1 VIPLSDRQLDDLQQ
15 ALAWETGFRLPDGR
29 VLGVAGKRGAVS
41 EGRDFRV
48 QLLADR
54 GVLAG
59 KRVLE
64 LGCAEGIHTVQLG
77 ELAEEVVAVEV
88 RPKNIACALVR
99 LFVHEVE
106 NARLVLE
113 DVRDVDDGFGSFDVV
128 FHVGVLYH
136 LPDPVE
142 HLFRISGMADV
153 LLLDTHYETD
163 ATKRPRAD
171 LTREGKSYQAYL
183 YREGGW
189 RDAFSGVED
198 TSRWLERESLL
209 ELVQDVGF
217 DQVEIVSDRI
227 ERNGSRITMLATR
240 SS

>member
-1 VIPLSDRQLDDLQQ
+1 VLPLSDRQLDDFQQ
-15 ALAWETGFRLPDGR
+15 ALDWETGYRLPDGR

-54 GVLAG
+54 GLLAG

-113 DVRDVDDGFGSFDVV
+113 DVRDLDTGFGRFDVL

-136 LPDPVE
+136 LSDPVE
-142 HLFRISGMADV
+142 HIFRISGMANV

-163 ATKRPRAD
+163 STERPRAD
-171 LTREGKSYQAYL
+171 LTRAGRSYQAHL
-183 YREGGW
+183 YTEGGW
-189 RDAFSGVED
+189 GDAFSGVED
-198 TSRWLERESLL
+198 TSRWLDRGSLL
-209 ELVQDVGF
+209 ELLNHVGF
-217 DQVEIVSDRI
+217 DRVEIASDRV
-227 ERNGSRITMLATR
+227 ERNGSRITLLATR
-240 SS
+240 RS